1 MELSHASNYVK
12 LQPPN
17 HSGLISNFSIMHYL
31 VPDNSVCYIQHKE
44 NQLVS
49 IQNLHYFL
57 TLQKTLIIHY
67 TIFCLTL
74 GPPLLTQIC
83 YDSFVLAS
91 ILEKTDAQHS
101 FHIVFH

>member
-1 MELSHASNYVK
+1 MELPHALNYVK

-17 HSGLISNFSIMHYL
+17 PSELISNCSIIHYL

-44 NQLVS
+44 NQLVT

-67 TIFCLTL
+67 TIF
-74 GPPLLTQIC
+74 
-83 YDSFVLAS
+83 FA
-91 ILEKTDAQHS
+91 
-101 FHIVFH
+101 